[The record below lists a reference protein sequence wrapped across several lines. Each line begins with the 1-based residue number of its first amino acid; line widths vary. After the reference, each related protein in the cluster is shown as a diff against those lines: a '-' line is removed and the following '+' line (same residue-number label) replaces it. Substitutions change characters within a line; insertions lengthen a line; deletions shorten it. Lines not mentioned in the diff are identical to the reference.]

1 MGHMAAGRTL
11 YDILGITQ
19 SASVDAVRRA
29 YKLKAL
35 ETHPD
40 KLPPGAV
47 EAERQAAEA
56 RFRDVRTA
64 FDVLSDPAKRRA
76 YDNGLNYLRKHVN
89 MNVNI
94 NEMQAKLARERAEW
108 ARQAELRHQERMRVL
123 REEIRA
129 SQKRYQEHMT
139 QAELRYQERIRGM
152 EEELRMKREAERQ
165 AEGNMTET
173 YTLADE
179 MLSEL
184 RRQHPEW
191 EIRKQQVLQR
201 RAERMRHEE
210 RARTQI

>member
-1 MGHMAAGRTL
+1 
-11 YDILGITQ
+11 
-19 SASVDAVRRA
+19 
-29 YKLKAL
+29 
-35 ETHPD
+35 
-40 KLPPGAV
+40 
-47 EAERQAAEA
+47 
-56 RFRDVRTA
+56 
-64 FDVLSDPAKRRA
+64 
-76 YDNGLNYLRKHVN
+76 

-191 EIRKQQVLQR
+191 EIRKQQVLQVSNPQFYHR
-201 RAERMRHEE
+201 SCSTYHVRASAVRKE
-210 RARTQI
+210 